1 MKVIRKIIILLF
13 IMFGVLGVSN
23 VYANKLP
30 EKKDKIALEEL
41 NIGSKYHIRISRI

>member
-23 VYANKLP
+23 VYAEKLP
-30 EKKDKIALEEL
+30 EKNDKIDLEEL
-41 NIGSKYHIRISRI
+41 NIGNKYRIRV